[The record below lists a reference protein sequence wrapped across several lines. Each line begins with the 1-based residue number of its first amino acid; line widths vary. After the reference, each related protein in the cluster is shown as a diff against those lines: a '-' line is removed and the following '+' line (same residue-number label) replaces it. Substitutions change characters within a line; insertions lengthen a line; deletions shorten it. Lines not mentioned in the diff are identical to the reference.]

1 MLIDPFTVPKDAT
14 DEVKKMVK
22 ENQDV
27 LEKEVEAAIKKAVVY
42 LQDYM
47 KVFAGEA
54 EAKKI
59 TDKTVMWVYLPD
71 GADPTKFEY
80 KDGVIEG
87 IEDEERKKDW

>member
-1 MLIDPFTVPKDAT
+1 MA
-14 DEVKKMVK
+14 
-22 ENQDV
+22 
-27 LEKEVEAAIKKAVVY
+27 AAIKNAVVY

-47 KVFAGEA
+47 KVFAGEV

-59 TDKTVMWVYLPD
+59 TDKTVMQVYLPD

-87 IEDEERKKDW
+87 IEDEERKKAW